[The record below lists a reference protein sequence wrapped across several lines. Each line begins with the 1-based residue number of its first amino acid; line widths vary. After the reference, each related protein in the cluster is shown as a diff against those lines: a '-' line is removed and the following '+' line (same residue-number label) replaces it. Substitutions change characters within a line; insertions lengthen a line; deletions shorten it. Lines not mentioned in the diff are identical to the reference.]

1 MYFCGKIGSCGR
13 YRFNVRDITIS
24 VKNDFREI
32 ESIYRGYKNGVVIK
46 MGDLAMREES

>member
-1 MYFCGKIGSCGR
+1 MYFCAKIGSC
-13 YRFNVRDITIS
+13 RFNVRDITSS

-32 ESIYRGYKNGVVIK
+32 ESRYRGYKNGVVIK